1 MGSMRIMSGTV
12 HDGRIVVEG
21 TQLREGERVTVLTR
35 EGTET
40 FSVSADQKQELL
52 ESIAQAKRGEF
63 VEADELLRELDE
75 SN

>member
-1 MGSMRIMSGTV
+1 MRIISGTV

-21 TQLREGERVTVLTR
+21 TQLREGEKVTVLTR

-40 FSVSADQKQELL
+40 FRVSADQKRELL

-63 VEADELLRELDE
+63 VEADDLLRELDE
-75 SN
+75 AN

>member
-1 MGSMRIMSGTV
+1 MRIMSGTV